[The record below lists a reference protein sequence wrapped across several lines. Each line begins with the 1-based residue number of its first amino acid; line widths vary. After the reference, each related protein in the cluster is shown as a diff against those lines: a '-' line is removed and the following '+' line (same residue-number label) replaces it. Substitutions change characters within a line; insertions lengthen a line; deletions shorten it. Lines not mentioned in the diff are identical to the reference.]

1 MAFDSYK
8 SKYGASGRSSG
19 TAKKY
24 TADDIRGMLSGR
36 TYGPQSEEEYRKQK
50 ERKRTYT
57 AEDIRTMLG
66 GSAERERRKSAYESY
81 VSRVNSAFEKYNRTS
96 LMQSAEK
103 TPTYRAPGMFQSIMD
118 EVESARK
125 GYESA
130 KEYGRYLSTDEEI
143 SDFNKRLGQANTT
156 LDEIYKAASQAAD
169 YYRQFKDSSD
179 FDDYM
184 RLSAMDEK
192 SLEAEREKTR
202 KELNSDSHS
211 ILGGRGAALVD
222 AISGEK
228 KQTKSELEAEREKT
242 RKELNAKNNGLDA
255 AALGSRPSKEG
266 MEALNQALKAR
277 AYVRPAETEEER
289 QAKSELESRY
299 ARINSIYNGK
309 IATEMPKIAQS
320 DTERDKYIKAAQDKW
335 NSGGLFSKI
344 TTGLTADFNGVMAG
358 ILNDWGPNDPLKQ
371 KPGRLLNDE
380 EKNTFLYLAGKDGE
394 DAAMRYYRA
403 IEEAQNYKAGQI
415 KALAADR
422 MPLGTTALAIDAGI
436 GNIKGGVVGIYDA
449 VSDSIT
455 GETTTRA
462 TRPEQYAYALNYEK
476 LGTLGKVYSDVV
488 SNFVSNLPSM
498 ATGALIGGNI
508 GATVGSVMLG
518 TNAAGNKYTEMV
530 NRGYDAGTAAS
541 AGVLVGLSETC
552 LEKVLTSVGGAVKNP
567 IVSKWKIGGK
577 TVEDA
582 LATAAERIALKHPLV
597 SRFITAASHT
607 AGDFIG
613 EFVEESLQDILEP
626 VIDAAVAGDDISDIE
641 IDLEQALYSG
651 IVGGIS
657 GAMHSIVGQG
667 VNGNYRR
674 VTTSEQAQNVIDNGR
689 VKSVIENALSFPEGS
704 AVRAYAEELQSRLS
718 KDGGEKNISASDI
731 QTLLSQIQTFAAK
744 AAENQGRI
752 SDEELFETAESVA
765 TEIYGDTQPFA
776 SDLAAYA
783 RANKEMDI
791 SENELKAMVRDY
803 RFRYGQSVAEYARDY
818 DSMYKAGARNESW
831 IRAKDDT
838 VYRTSGYFD
847 SKTRLAAYNAGMKTH
862 VYKDGVSF
870 NFGSEEV
877 RRDFESSNTGAAVRA
892 MSELFSELGYAKKI
906 VVTDRT
912 YSENGEHIAL
922 GSTRGNDTVILNY
935 EDVREGGSAF
945 FLGHEVGE
953 LMKKNDPALH
963 AEMREKIIET
973 VYEAYQKSGQSFAD
987 MVNERAELYGLDIST
1002 KEGQD
1007 AVQDEIANNA
1017 VGLYFSHPGTVDK
1030 MVRKDVSFVVKMKDY
1045 FKSFLQKL
1053 KNFFT
1058 NPPVRMKY
1066 DEVEV
1071 VKSQAAE
1078 LEKIL
1083 SVTEDA
1089 IERYRAE
1096 LAEKRTT
1103 DNAKTNAD
1111 NINAGADNANKKADN
1126 TAGKDAEETAYA
1138 LSPEAR
1144 SEIDEYLEYA
1154 ETNKDLLGDFE
1165 KTLFESM
1172 RGLKAENEYV
1182 DAKNRELRKTFADPM
1197 HYKHVYDEIMKAD
1210 LMKGLSEA
1218 DIKRALYRLGKDYY
1232 GKALPDTIKKSITDF
1247 YYLLANSTPDT
1258 ITALDV
1264 RKKAVAIAYD
1274 IVRNAAFA
1282 DDTLR
1287 NDRAAVREALQ
1298 GQHIY
1303 VSQRDVSELEHE
1315 FGRYGAVKN
1324 KFWGSKIYLTQS
1336 REDGIAIDKLWSRL
1350 NDLDVNN
1357 FPLDIPTSEM
1367 FSRLLKET
1375 EKWKFGT
1382 SNPFEQDFGKATQ
1395 AVANSIL
1402 DEYANIREVKNRAKL
1417 LRENEILKNEVLKM
1431 KKDFSKYK
1439 QTAKEE
1445 IYSGFERRKKR
1456 ERLLRDTISLAKK
1469 VKDGKMPN
1477 ELVNAVVDLEKIF
1490 GYNRKNR
1497 EGGDTLKSR
1506 QLAEAQDGISGY
1518 ASYGEHSGLADYIK
1532 SFASQDDDQI
1542 SGLDRE
1548 SFETLRSFAE
1558 VFREGKETGGAFG
1571 RKNIDEMTD
1580 IELEAAYGIAEYFI
1594 NQANNQNKLR
1604 ADRQAKSV
1612 AEVGMETIRELGYA
1626 ADGSSVYESDRIKTH
1641 RKPSE
1646 RAEKLGMKKL
1656 YDKVVLNSLDS
1667 FTLFHKLGDT
1677 AERLFGNLYDGHLKA
1692 AALRNEARAAVA
1704 DMQKK
1709 HGVDAGKV
1717 GKTKHEVKIGG
1728 KTLEIT
1734 TAQAMD
1740 MYLTMKRGGQSMG
1753 HIEGL
1758 GFVLRD
1764 EKGNASKILTFNPS
1778 VSDGLR
1784 FWELTVGYN
1793 SDMTAEE
1800 RAEVDK
1806 TKTPEERAE
1815 IEKLKKSLKGIG
1827 KENTIL
1833 INESDLNRITGVLSN
1848 SERKFADDMQ
1858 KYIVE
1863 HISPL
1868 LNEQSLEMTGNA
1880 KYTERNYWPIES
1892 NNTFL
1897 DRKIAEEAK
1906 NRRFDAILHQ
1916 GFTKNLVK
1924 NASNVIV
1931 IGNALDRFTKHV
1943 FKATE
1948 LIGEGAALSDLTAW
1962 YNYKDGHYSVRS
1974 AIEDYMGKAA
1984 TQYIEQFF
1992 ADLNGSAG
2000 KVEGFG
2006 LWEKAFRNVK
2016 AASVLANVR
2025 VFVQQHTSLVRA
2037 HLSDLDWRYIAKG
2050 EGQMIA
2056 RKYDMDTVEKY
2067 CGTALLKSMGGWTT
2081 YVGKSGSDWLWGRS
2095 DTVQKIQDAAGY
2107 LAQKGDEW
2115 TLRALFGAAVEEAKA
2130 KQIRDENGNVLSG
2143 EALLRYAGK
2152 RCDRILNETQV
2163 IDSVFHRPGW
2173 MRSEN
2178 IIAKQA
2184 TAFMAEPMKTANIFF
2199 KLAGDFRHS
2208 DKAGRTATAKK
2219 MGVALYTFAFNSALT
2234 AAAAALVDV
2243 MRHNPILDDDA
2254 EKDILKRYE
2263 QYWTDAFL
2271 DNLNPIDMNPLTKYA
2286 KENILGAQ
2294 SYKKAEMTELAV
2306 ANAVTAVK
2314 EAVKYARG
2322 ESKYSAGRIV
2332 LTTVNALSSITG
2344 IPAYAL
2350 FRDLR
2355 AGVTGVLDFAI
2366 GDAEEA
2372 REAVRRV
2379 VSEYFK

>member
-1 MAFDSYK
+1 MPFDSYK
-8 SKYGASGRSSG
+8 SKYGASGGASG
-19 TAKKY
+19 TTRKKY

-66 GSAERERRKSAYESY
+66 GNAERERKKSAYESY
-81 VSRVNSAFEKYNRTS
+81 VSRVNSAFEKYNRTA
-96 LMQSAEK
+96 LIQSAEK

-143 SDFNKRLGQANTT
+143 ADFNKRLGQANTT

-169 YYRQFKDSSD
+169 YYKQFKDSSD

-184 RLSAMDEK
+184 RLSAMDER

-202 KELNSDSHS
+202 KELNSDSYS
-211 ILGGRGAALVD
+211 ILGGRGTALVNAISGEKKGEKAPILGGRGAALVD

-228 KQTKSELEAEREKT
+228 K
-242 RKELNAKNNGLDA
+242 
-255 AALGSRPSKEG
+255 P
-266 MEALNQALKAR
+266 
-277 AYVRPAETEEER
+277 P
-289 QAKSELESRY
+289 KSELESRY
-299 ARINSIYNGK
+299 ARINSIYNSK
-309 IATEMPKIAQS
+309 IAAEMLKTAQS
-320 DTERDKYIKAAQDKW
+320 DTERDKYVQAAQEAFKKNPSATISPTTMRAEGSDY
-335 NSGGLFSKI
+335 GKI
-344 TTGLTADFNGVMAG
+344 MLGMATLPKGRKYGAATGQQMTED
-358 ILNDWGPNDPLKQ
+358 
-371 KPGRLLNDE
+371 
-380 EKNTFLYLAGKDGE
+380 EKNTFLYYAGKDGE
-394 DAAMRYYRA
+394 DAAMRYYHA
-403 IEEAQNYKAGQI
+403 IEEGQNYKAGQI
-415 KALAADR
+415 IKKIYEELPLDTTLINAA
-422 MPLGTTALAIDAGI
+422 AGLQGI
-436 GNIKGGVVGIYDA
+436 RSGGHGIA
-449 VSDSIT
+449 KLFT
-455 GETTTRA
+455 GDTSQEA
-462 TRPEQYAYALNYEK
+462 TSPNQYAAALHNEQ
-476 LGTLGKVYSDVV
+476 LGTLEKLYADVV
-488 SNFVSNLPSM
+488 SNFVMNLPSM
-498 ATGALIGGNI
+498 LVSAGIGGNI

-530 NRGYDAGTAAS
+530 NRGYDAGTAAT

-552 LEKVLTSVGGAVKNP
+552 LEKALTSVGGAVKSP
-567 IVSKWKIGGK
+567 VVSKWKIGGR
-577 TVEDA
+577 TIEEA
-582 LATAAERIALKHPLV
+582 LATASERIALKHPLL

-626 VIDAAVAGDDISDIE
+626 VIDAAVAGDDISNIE

-674 VTTSEQAQNVIDNGR
+674 VTTAEQAQNVIDNGR
-689 VKSVIENALSFPEGS
+689 VKSIIENALSFPEGS
-704 AVRAYAEELQSRLS
+704 AVRTYAEELRSRLS
-718 KDGGEKNISASDI
+718 KDGGEKNISAADI

-744 AAENQGRI
+744 AAENQGKI

-776 SDLAAYA
+776 RDLAAYA
-783 RANKEMDI
+783 RDNRDMDI
-791 SENELKAMVRDY
+791 GENELKAMVRDY

-831 IRAKDDT
+831 IRAKDET

-862 VYKDGVSF
+862 VYRDGVSF

-953 LMKKNDPALH
+953 LMKKNDPVLH

-987 MVNERAELYGLDIST
+987 MVYERAELYGLDIST

-1045 FKSFLQKL
+1045 FKAFLQKL
-1053 KNFFT
+1053 KDFFT

-1096 LAEKRTT
+1096 LAEKRTA
-1103 DNAKTNAD
+1103 DSASKKADGKNAD
-1111 NINAGADNANKKADN
+1111 AGNANKKADN
-1126 TAGKDAEETAYA
+1126 TAGKDADADNVNKKADNTAGKDAEENAYA

-1154 ETNKDLLGDFE
+1154 ETNRDLLGEFE
-1165 KTLFESM
+1165 KALFESM

-1182 DAKNRELRKTFADPM
+1182 DAKNRELRRKFANPM

-1210 LMKGLSEA
+1210 LTKELSEA

-1264 RKKAVAIAYD
+1264 RKKAIAIAYD

-1287 NDRAAVREALQ
+1287 NDRAAVREVLQ

-1324 KFWGSKIYLTQS
+1324 KLWGSKIYLTQS
-1336 REDGIAIDKLWSRL
+1336 REDGIAIDKLWSSL
-1350 NDLDVNN
+1350 NDLDVNS
-1357 FPLDIPTSEM
+1357 FPPDIPTSEM

-1382 SNPFEQDFGKATQ
+1382 SNPFEQDFGKAAQ

-1402 DEYANIREVKNRAKL
+1402 DEYANIREVKNRARL

-1431 KKDFSKYK
+1431 KKDFSEYRR
-1439 QTAKEE
+1439 TAKEE
-1445 IYSGFERRKKR
+1445 IYSSFERRKKR

-1477 ELVNAVVDLEKIF
+1477 ELVNAVVDLEKMF

-1497 EGGDTLKSR
+1497 EGGDTLKTR
-1506 QLAEAQDGISGY
+1506 QLAEAQAGISGY
-1518 ASYGEHSGLADYIK
+1518 SSYGEHSGLADYIK
-1532 SFASQDDDQI
+1532 SFASRDDDQI

-1604 ADRQAKSV
+1604 ADRHAKSV

-1626 ADGSSVYESDRIKTH
+1626 ADGSSVYESDRIRTH

-1692 AALRNEARAAVA
+1692 AALRNEARTAVA

-1709 HGVDAGKV
+1709 HGVDAGKA

-1784 FWELTVGYN
+1784 FWELTVGYG
-1793 SDMTAEE
+1793 SDMTADE
-1800 RAEVDK
+1800 RAEADK

-1815 IEKLKKSLKGIG
+1815 IERLKKSLRGIG

-1833 INESDLNRITGVLSN
+1833 INENDLNRITGVLSE
-1848 SERKFADDMQ
+1848 SERRFADDMQ

-1892 NNTFL
+1892 NNTFI

-2037 HLSDLDWRYIAKG
+2037 HLSDLDWRYIVKG
-2050 EGQMIA
+2050 EEQMIA
-2056 RKYDMDTVEKY
+2056 GKYDIGTVEKY

-2095 DTVQKIQDAAGY
+2095 DTVQKLQDAAGY

-2115 TLRALFGAAVEEAKA
+2115 TLRALFGAAVEETKA
-2130 KQIRDENGNVLSG
+2130 KQIRDENGNLLSG

-2184 TAFMAEPMKTANIFF
+2184 TAFMSEPMKTANIFF
-2199 KLAGDFRHS
+2199 RLAGDFRHA
-2208 DKAGRTATAKK
+2208 DKAGRAATAKK

-2271 DNLNPIDMNPLTKYA
+2271 DNLNPIEMNPLTKYA
-2286 KENILGAQ
+2286 KENVLGAQ
-2294 SYKKAEMTELAV
+2294 SYKKAEITELAV

-2355 AGVTGVLDFAI
+2355 AGVTGVLDIAI
-2366 GDAEEA
+2366 GDDEEA
-2372 REAVRRV
+2372 REAVRGV
-2379 VSEYFK
+2379 VREYFK

>member
-8 SKYGASGRSSG
+8 SKYGASGGSSG
-19 TAKKY
+19 TTRKKY

-57 AEDIRTMLG
+57 AGDIRTMLG
-66 GSAERERRKSAYESY
+66 GNAERERKKSAYESY
-81 VSRVNSAFEKYNRTS
+81 VSRVNSAFEKYNRTA
-96 LMQSAEK
+96 LIQSAEK

-143 SDFNKRLGQANTT
+143 ADFDKRLGQANTT

-169 YYRQFKDSSD
+169 YYKQFKDSSD

-184 RLSAMDEK
+184 RLSAMDER

-202 KELNSDSHS
+202 KELNSYGYS
-211 ILGGRGAALVD
+211 IFGGRGAALVD

-228 KQTKSELEAEREKT
+228 KQ
-242 RKELNAKNNGLDA
+242 AKDVPAIDSQL
-255 AALGSRPSKEG
+255 SKEG
-266 MEALNQALKAR
+266 MQALNQALKAR

-289 QAKSELESRY
+289 QAKSELERRY

-320 DTERDKYIKAAQDKW
+320 DTERDKYVKAAQDKW
-335 NSGGLFSKI
+335 NSDGLFSKM

-422 MPLGTTALAIDAGI
+422 MPLGTTALAIDTGI
-436 GNIKGGVVGIYDA
+436 GNIKGGIVGIYDA

-476 LGTLGKVYSDVV
+476 LGTLGRVYSDVV

-530 NRGYDAGTAAS
+530 NRGYDAGTAAT

-552 LEKVLTSVGGAVKNP
+552 LEKALTSVGGAVKSP
-567 IVSKWKIGGK
+567 VVSKWKIGGR
-577 TVEDA
+577 TIEEA
-582 LATAAERIALKHPLV
+582 LATASERIALKHPLL

-626 VIDAAVAGDDISDIE
+626 VIDAAVAGDDISNIE

-667 VNGNYRR
+667 VNGNFRR
-674 VTTSEQAQNVIDNGR
+674 VTTAEQAQNVIDNGR
-689 VKSVIENALSFPEGS
+689 VKSIIENALSFPEGS
-704 AVRAYAEELQSRLS
+704 AVRTYAEELRSRLS
-718 KDGGEKNISASDI
+718 RDGGEKNISAADI

-744 AAENQGRI
+744 AAENQGKI

-765 TEIYGDTQPFA
+765 AEIYGDTQPFA
-776 SDLAAYA
+776 RDLAAYA
-783 RANKEMDI
+783 RANRDMDI
-791 SENELKAMVRDY
+791 GGNELKAMVRDY

-831 IRAKDDT
+831 IRAKDET
-838 VYRTSGYFD
+838 IYRTSGYFD

-862 VYKDGVSF
+862 VYRDGVSF
-870 NFGSEEV
+870 SFGSEEV

-922 GSTRGNDTVILNY
+922 GSTRGDDTVILNY

-953 LMKKNDPALH
+953 LMKKNDPVLH

-987 MVNERAELYGLDIST
+987 MVYERALLYGLDIST

-1045 FKSFLQKL
+1045 FRAFLQKL
-1053 KNFFT
+1053 KDFFT

-1083 SVTEDA
+1083 SITEDA

-1096 LAEKRTT
+1096 LAEKRTA
-1103 DNAKTNAD
+1103 DSASKKADGKNAD
-1111 NINAGADNANKKADN
+1111 ADNVNADADNVNKKADN

-1154 ETNKDLLGDFE
+1154 ETNRDLLGEFE
-1165 KTLFESM
+1165 KALFESM

-1182 DAKNRELRKTFADPM
+1182 DAKNRELRRKFADPM

-1210 LMKGLSEA
+1210 LTKGLSEA

-1258 ITALDV
+1258 IAALDV
-1264 RKKAVAIAYD
+1264 RKKAIAIAYD

-1287 NDRAAVREALQ
+1287 NDRAAVREVLQ

-1324 KFWGSKIYLTQS
+1324 KLWGSKIYLTQS
-1336 REDGIAIDKLWSRL
+1336 RGDGIAIDKLWSSL
-1350 NDLDVNN
+1350 NDLDVNG
-1357 FPLDIPTSEM
+1357 FPPDIPTSEM

-1382 SNPFEQDFGKATQ
+1382 SNPFEQDFGKAAQ

-1402 DEYANIREVKNRAKL
+1402 DEYASIREVKNRARL

-1431 KKDFSKYK
+1431 KKDFSEYRR
-1439 QTAKEE
+1439 TAKEE
-1445 IYSGFERRKKR
+1445 IYSSFERRKKR
-1456 ERLLRDTISLAKK
+1456 ERLLRDAISLAKK

-1497 EGGDTLKSR
+1497 EGGDTLKTR
-1506 QLAEAQDGISGY
+1506 QLAEAQAGISGY
-1518 ASYGEHSGLADYIK
+1518 SSYGEHSGLADYIK
-1532 SFASQDDDQI
+1532 SFASRDDDQI

-1580 IELEAAYGIAEYFI
+1580 IELEAACGIAEYFI

-1604 ADRQAKSV
+1604 ADRHAKSV
-1612 AEVGMETIRELGYA
+1612 AEVGMATIRELGYA

-1677 AERLFGNLYDGHLKA
+1677 AERLFGNLYDGHLEA
-1692 AALRNEARAAVA
+1692 AALRQSARTAVA

-1728 KTLEIT
+1728 KTLDIT

-1764 EKGNASKILTFNPS
+1764 ERGNASKILTFNPS

-1784 FWELTVGYN
+1784 FWELTVGYG

-1815 IEKLKKSLKGIG
+1815 IGRLKKSLKGIG

-1833 INESDLNRITGVLSN
+1833 INENDLNRITGVLSE
-1848 SERKFADDMQ
+1848 SERRFADDMQ

-1892 NNTFL
+1892 NNTFI

-2037 HLSDLDWRYIAKG
+2037 HLSDLDWRYIVKG

-2056 RKYDMDTVEKY
+2056 GKYDIGTVEKY

-2095 DTVQKIQDAAGY
+2095 DTVQKLQDAAGY

-2115 TLRALFGAAVEEAKA
+2115 TLRALFGAAVEETKA
-2130 KQIRDENGNVLSG
+2130 KQIRDENGNLLSG

-2199 KLAGDFRHS
+2199 RLAGDFRHA

-2271 DNLNPIDMNPLTKYA
+2271 DNLNPIGMNPLTKYA
-2286 KENILGAQ
+2286 KENVLGAQ
-2294 SYKKAEMTELAV
+2294 TYKKAEMTELAV

-2355 AGVTGVLDFAI
+2355 AGVTGALDIAI
-2366 GDAEEA
+2366 GDDEEA

-2379 VSEYFK
+2379 VREYFK